1 MAEAL
6 SRENGHDHDDAP
18 NPAGTRDPGPDSELI
33 ERPLLLPP
41 IEIGLAP
48 LACEIVHRVPGR
60 LRLRVPRLKREPE
73 LAERVLAFLT
83 NQPGIE
89 SVRVSLPIAALI
101 VTYERSRVSPPQVL
115 AWVGRAST
123 APVVRTARASPVPRA
138 TSLLC
143 AGAALALSVIGA
155 PAALTLG
162 VLAVGALP
170 IAARAAR
177 SLIQERRLTVDVLD
191 VIALSVLGGQ
201 GSLLAASLATS
212 LIEGGEYIRGL
223 TARTSGAALAELL
236 STRGR
241 TAWVLRGQR
250 RERVPVDALA
260 VGDTVVVYPG
270 EMIPVDGT
278 VVRGSAL
285 VDQKTLTGEA
295 VPVWRTAGQTVY
307 ASTIVAEG
315 KLYLGAEKVG
325 AATRAGQIVRMLES
339 APEVDT
345 RIANYARRF
354 ADRLVL
360 PTLLLS
366 GGVYAFTGN
375 LSRAVAILIFDLAT
389 GIRVSAPTAVLA
401 SMTAAARHH
410 VLIKG
415 GHAIERLAA
424 LDVLVFDKTGTLTS
438 GTPGVVDIVSFQ
450 PDRCPD
456 EVLRLAAAAEQ
467 RLSHPAAEAI
477 VRAAIDRGLTIPE
490 REDSRYRVGLG
501 VEARLRDGTVLVGS
515 ERFLVRHNL
524 AIPAPV
530 REAAVRAGRNGATMV
545 FVAWNGAV
553 VGAVAYADHPRPE
566 AVEVLKEL
574 RQRGIKRVV
583 MVTGDHPLVARA
595 VARQVGIDQVEAEAF
610 PEQKTEIVRKLQCD
624 GYVVGVVGDG
634 INDSPALAY
643 ADVSISL
650 KGGTDLARET
660 ADVVLHGDLRGI
672 VEAIDLSHATMAL
685 VRQNLALVGVPNL
698 AGIVLASTGM
708 IGPLAS
714 TAINN
719 GSAALAAVNALRP
732 LLGSGS
738 GSDGAAE
745 DGEVSHGI
753 VGEAGRT

>member
-6 SRENGHDHDDAP
+6 PREDARDRSDRAP
-18 NPAGTRDPGPDSELI
+18 RSYPESDRSPAEPPR
-33 ERPLLLPP
+33 LLPP
-41 IEIGLAP
+41 VELAP

-60 LRLRVPRLKREPE
+60 LRLRVPRLKREPG
-73 LAERVLAFLT
+73 LAERLLAFLG

-89 SVRVSLPIAALI
+89 SVRVSLSIAALI
-101 VTYERSRVSPPQVL
+101 VTYDRTSVSPPQVL
-115 AWVGRAST
+115 AWVGRASI
-123 APVVRTARASPVPRA
+123 APVVRTARASPAPRV

-155 PAALTLG
+155 PAALTIG

-177 SLIQERRLTVDVLD
+177 SLIQERRISVDVLD
-191 VIALSVLGGQ
+191 AVAIGVLGGQ
-201 GSLLAASLATS
+201 GSLLAAALAAS
-212 LIEGGEYIRGL
+212 LIEGGEYIRSL

-270 EMIPVDGT
+270 ELIPVDGT
-278 VVRGSAL
+278 VVRGQAL

-295 VPVWRTAGQTVY
+295 VPVWRSVGQSVF
-307 ASTIVAEG
+307 ASTIVADG
-315 KLYLGAEKVG
+315 KLYLRAEKVG
-325 AATRAGQIVRMLES
+325 AATRAGQIVRLLES

-345 RIANYARRF
+345 RMANYARRF

-375 LSRAVAILIFDLAT
+375 LSRAIAILIFDLAT

-401 SMTAAARHH
+401 SMTAAARHA

-424 LDVLVFDKTGTLTS
+424 VDVLVFDKTGTLTS
-438 GTPGVVDIVSFQ
+438 GTPAVVEVLSSQ
-450 PDRCPD
+450 PGMPPD

-477 VRAAIDRGLTIPE
+477 VREAVDRGLTIPE
-490 REDSRYRVGLG
+490 REDSHYRVGLG
-501 VEARLRDGTVLVGS
+501 VEARLSGGAVLVGS
-515 ERFLVRHNL
+515 ERFLSARGL
-524 AIPAPV
+524 AIPSGA
-530 REAAVRAGRNGATMV
+530 RDATARAGRNGATTV
-545 FVAWNGAV
+545 FVGWNGTV
-553 VGAVAYADHPRPE
+553 IGAVAYADRPRTE
-566 AVEVLKEL
+566 AAEVLKEL
-574 RQRGIKRVV
+574 HQRGIRRVV

-610 PEQKTEIVRKLQCD
+610 PEQKTEIVRKLQCE

-672 VEAIDLSHATMAL
+672 VEAIDLSRETMAL
-685 VRQNLALVGVPNL
+685 VRQNLTLVAVPNL
-698 AGIVLASTGM
+698 AGIALATIGL

-732 LLGSGS
+732 LLGPGS
-738 GSDGAAE
+738 GPDDPSDQE
-745 DGEVSHGI
+745 REGERRI
-753 VGEAGRT
+753 VGERGRT